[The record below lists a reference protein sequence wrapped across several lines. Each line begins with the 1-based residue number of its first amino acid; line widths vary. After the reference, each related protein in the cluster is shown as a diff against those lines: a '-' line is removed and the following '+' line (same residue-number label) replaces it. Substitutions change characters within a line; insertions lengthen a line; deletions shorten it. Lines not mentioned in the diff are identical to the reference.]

1 MCSSD
6 LYIRKQMATHDDPI
20 RKLAEQGITHMP
32 HEQMGLDASESN
44 ANARREKLNAP
55 RLGQS
60 PEAQAWEDATDVSMH
75 PQTVGK
81 LLQERKQFG
90 HIASETEPWMEKA
103 DPETKVWKPLDNM
116 HAHYL
121 GFDHIVDV
129 LRQDVREGRIRPEQ
143 LSKVSMEQAVRRTYE
158 YDQEMAKKMREAA
171 IKQTEG
177 MPVHK
182 EYPEGYKWIE
192 LAAPN
197 YNKLPI
203 EERKQLI
210 ARLTEEAK
218 QKGLT
223 PEDYIERYPES
234 QLAEALKYEGNMM
247 GHCVGG
253 YCPDVMEGRSR
264 IYSLRDAKGEPHVT
278 IEVNPS
284 TRNAMSPAEFYQHK
298 NVPHSLLQKINEA
311 EAAGHLD
318 DIGSLDDFV
327 QASHEYEQY
336 LKSLPPAISQI
347 KGKQNRAPKEEY
359 LPFVQDFV
367 QSGQWSAVGDL
378 HNAGLR
384 DMNQDPKLQEYLKQ
398 KGIETPRYITQK
410 EYQEHGDDFLMDRLY
425 PPDEG
430 MKRGGRVHI
439 SDNAD
444 TMMMELA
451 GDGEV
456 KMDKGGD
463 PKKAEQDLWAELRA
477 SIPKDSGLGP
487 IENLKQNLSA
497 VYEGAK
503 KVPGNLYNLATNP
516 VEYIKNL
523 PAPTGEQIINAF
535 SPADMGF
542 VGSYKPHT
550 PLKPD
555 PDVGT
560 RYKVTDT
567 GGLAPRKDLNIEDLQ
582 GSQVKVFPWDATSR
596 NKLVTE
602 VSDVKLQK
610 PVLTEGGDDYMRDL
624 QHIKKRIAGASNE
637 GIAKRIMDR
646 INEASVENQMLGD
659 GTGRV
664 FGFPIRMGAK
674 AEYASTF
681 PTDIMKDLMEQASL
695 KKAEKKAL
703 DESMRNMVFEGKKGV
718 FKDMAPFGSPEFFSQ
733 LENGLKSNKEK
744 NIKGFTDMNMRK
756 AFMDRM
762 ALVEQQKR
770 LGYNI
775 QDLTGSV
782 LAEEL
787 KGVPKGYVGNVAA
800 ELDVFGKLR
809 PSQSST
815 YSHDFPGAYAGS
827 MPNMPVEILMPKT
840 FENIYKEMKI
850 EYPSASKEAL
860 RNMTIG
866 AMEKRKNQ
874 ISEKITQRNIDAVKT
889 YQEGLMKGEF
899 DPNDIKQVYDYMLRK
914 KLQLKMA
921 QGGQV
926 HKAAGGEITADDLT
940 IEERPL

>member
-1 MCSSD
+1 MLFRS
-6 LYIRKQMATHDDPI
+6 Y
-20 RKLAEQGITHMP
+20 
-32 HEQMGLDASESN
+32 
-44 ANARREKLNAP
+44 
-55 RLGQS
+55 
-60 PEAQAWEDATDVSMH
+60 
-75 PQTVGK
+75 
-81 LLQERKQFG
+81 
-90 HIASETEPWMEKA
+90 
-103 DPETKVWKPLDNM
+103 
-116 HAHYL
+116 
-121 GFDHIVDV
+121 
-129 LRQDVREGRIRPEQ
+129 
-143 LSKVSMEQAVRRTYE
+143 
-158 YDQEMAKKMREAA
+158 
-171 IKQTEG
+171 
-177 MPVHK
+177 
-182 EYPEGYKWIE
+182 IE
-192 LAAPN
+192 LEN
-197 YNKLPI
+197 
-203 EERKQLI
+203 
-210 ARLTEEAK
+210 
-218 QKGLT
+218 
-223 PEDYIERYPES
+223 
-234 QLAEALKYEGNMM
+234 ALKYEGDTM

-253 YCPDVMEGRSR
+253 YCPDVYEGNSR
-264 IYSLRDAKGEPHVT
+264 IFSLRDAKGEPHVT
-278 IEVNPS
+278 IEVQPQKSKETLSPVDYFLSHYSSEPFKQRMLNHPDFAGMIDTGNIRNDRFSEFIKS
-284 TRNAMSPAEFYQHK
+284 TP
-298 NVPHSLLQKINEA
+298 
-311 EAAGHLD
+311 
-318 DIGSLDDFV
+318 
-327 QASHEYEQY
+327 EYESYVESKKVNDQI
-336 LKSLPPAISQI
+336 KQI
-347 KGKQNRAPKEEY
+347 KGKQNAAPKEQY

-367 QSGQWSAVGDL
+367 RSGQWSAVGDL

-674 AEYASTF
+674 AEYAATF
-681 PTDIMKDLMEQASL
+681 PTAIMKDIMEQAGL
-695 KKAEKKAL
+695 KKAEKKVL
-703 DESMRNMVFEGKKGV
+703 DESMRNMLFEGKKGV
-718 FKDMAPFGSPEFFSQ
+718 FKDMAPFGSPEFFNQ

-762 ALVEQQKR
+762 ALVEQQ
-770 LGYNI
+770 
-775 QDLTGSV
+775 
-782 LAEEL
+782 
-787 KGVPKGYVGNVAA
+787 
-800 ELDVFGKLR
+800 
-809 PSQSST
+809 
-815 YSHDFPGAYAGS
+815 
-827 MPNMPVEILMPKT
+827 
-840 FENIYKEMKI
+840 
-850 EYPSASKEAL
+850 
-860 RNMTIG
+860 IG
-866 AMEKRKNQ
+866 RAH
-874 ISEKITQRNIDAVKT
+874 V
-889 YQEGLMKGEF
+889 
-899 DPNDIKQVYDYMLRK
+899 
-914 KLQLKMA
+914 
-921 QGGQV
+921 
-926 HKAAGGEITADDLT
+926 
-940 IEERPL
+940 